1 MFLRTKEDILSES
14 SQALIKEQLA
24 ESSYNRE
31 VNALLER
38 LGLPQDNISLSED
51 SFITTLNEVSEDDL
65 KEKFERLKE
74 EINENKDTV
83 IKNGNIGV
91 AMAWWALGLYCA
103 GVLLSLLSPILSILV
118 LIASIITSIIS
129 IVHSYKAHQALA
141 KLKGSLP
148 KLRSLENRVKDNKLR
163 DRVVDLESKVEEII
177 AKYSG

>member
-1 MFLRTKEDILSES
+1 MFLRKKEDILSES
-14 SQALIKEQLA
+14 SQVLIKKQLA

-38 LGLPQDNISLSED
+38 LGLPQGNISLSED

-65 KEKFERLKE
+65 KEKFERLKKE
-74 EINENKDTV
+74 VNENKDTV
-83 IKNGNIGV
+83 IKNRNIAV

-103 GVLLSLLSPILSILV
+103 AVLLTLLSPILGILV

-129 IVHSYKAHQALA
+129 AVHSSKAHQALE

-148 KLRSLENRVKDNKLR
+148 KIRSLKNRAKDNKLK
-163 DRVVDLESKVEEII
+163 DRIVDLESRVEEII
-177 AKYSG
+177 AKYAG